1 VRTTINQKK
10 LSVIGVLA
18 TARDPSSGHGL
29 SRMWLACL
37 PALESRGAIVS
48 AARISEYFGR

>member
-1 VRTTINQKK
+1 MNQKK